1 MRDRI
6 KQVMARVLKTE
17 VNDATSQTNCAGWD
31 SLRHLNLVVEL
42 ECEFDVSFE
51 PEEIA
56 QMKDINAIEAMLKN
70 K

>member
-1 MRDRI
+1 MRERI
-6 KQVMARVLKTE
+6 KQIMARVLKTE
-17 VNDATSQTNCAGWD
+17 VSDAASQTNCTEWD

-42 ECEFDVSFE
+42 ELEFDVSFE

-56 QMKDINAIEAMLKN
+56 LMKDINAIETILKT